1 MSSLSLPPA
10 CRHTDVRTSE
20 DLALVYAA
28 RGLRAMMHTI
38 PTYHRLAEP
47 YVQHKN
53 EHDLLND
60 VDVVA
65 NTASNR

>member
-1 MSSLSLPPA
+1 M
-10 CRHTDVRTSE
+10 RTSE

>member
-1 MSSLSLPPA
+1 
-10 CRHTDVRTSE
+10 
-20 DLALVYAA
+20 
-28 RGLRAMMHTI
+28 MMHTI

>member
-1 MSSLSLPPA
+1 
-10 CRHTDVRTSE
+10 
-20 DLALVYAA
+20 
-28 RGLRAMMHTI
+28 MMPTI
-38 PTYHRLAEP
+38 TMHQRLAEP
-47 YVQHKN
+47 DVQDKN